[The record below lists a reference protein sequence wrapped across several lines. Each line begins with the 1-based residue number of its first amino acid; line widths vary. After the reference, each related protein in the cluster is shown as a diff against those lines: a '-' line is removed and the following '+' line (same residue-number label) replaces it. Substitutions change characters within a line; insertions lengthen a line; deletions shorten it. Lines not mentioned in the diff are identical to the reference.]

1 MAFSSPLRAASMSIP
16 RFFPAARLLA
26 LCRLG
31 EGGETLRAHCA
42 VAPGE
47 PGHKQRCE
55 MAFGEL
61 LYRLFS
67 QVTGYRPKWGVL
79 TGVRPVKNIRRRLD
93 GGMGEA
99 DLRRLFCGE
108 YRVSEQKFDLALQTA
123 RVQERAPVSYTH
135 LTSPNMMP
143 KRRV

>member
-1 MAFSSPLRAASMSIP
+1 
-16 RFFPAARLLA
+16 
-26 LCRLG
+26 
-31 EGGETLRAHCA
+31 
-42 VAPGE
+42 
-47 PGHKQRCE
+47 

-99 DLRRLFCGE
+99 GLRRLFCGE

-123 RVQERAPVSYTH
+123 RVQERALAPLPPAGPRDVSLYISIPFCPSRCLYCSFVSHSVEKTH
-135 LTSPNMMP
+135 KLVEPYLELLLQEI
-143 KRRV
+143 RCV